1 MRWPHNYYIVTN
13 PPSPNIIL
21 FSLFITPCTVFNIL
35 KLTNFLAQEQ
45 NKKKFIFQ
53 GTMIGPNFMDE
64 IDCGSFFDQ
73 IDDLLDFPAD
83 DVEAGQA
90 NEDCNSLI
98 PNLWQT
104 QPESLPGSDSVF
116 STNNSASDLSAELSV
131 PVSYNYN

>member
-1 MRWPHNYYIVTN
+1 
-13 PPSPNIIL
+13 
-21 FSLFITPCTVFNIL
+21 
-35 KLTNFLAQEQ
+35 
-45 NKKKFIFQ
+45 
-53 GTMIGPNFMDE
+53 MIGPNFIDE

-131 PVSYNYN
+131 PVRVIINKLIITSL